1 MFQDSVPAGSYNDP
15 FLSSVCV
22 LYVNVHNMHVWMSVP
37 ELLLHTVVLVCARS
51 RSLSLFRSCI
61 FWVCQTSQF
70 PQFLTYA
77 NSVAGL
83 VVLGLQIP
91 LRDRG
96 AFAGACLHAQVSARS
111 RCPRMIVKT
120 CWKYYK
126 LPCNIMYSDV
136 QAASSAISDGAHIL
150 RSYLITESMKMNV
163 IFMKL

>member
-70 PQFLTYA
+70 HNFSHTQTRLQDLWSWDFKYLFET
-77 NSVAGL
+77 
-83 VVLGLQIP
+83 VVLLQVPVFMHRSAPGL
-91 LRDRG
+91 G
-96 AFAGACLHAQVSARS
+96 AQEWLSRHAENITSCHVIS
-111 RCPRMIVKT
+111 CIRMCKQ
-120 CWKYYK
+120 
-126 LPCNIMYSDV
+126 
-136 QAASSAISDGAHIL
+136 QAAPYRMVL
-150 RSYLITESMKMNV
+150 TSYGPT
-163 IFMKL
+163 